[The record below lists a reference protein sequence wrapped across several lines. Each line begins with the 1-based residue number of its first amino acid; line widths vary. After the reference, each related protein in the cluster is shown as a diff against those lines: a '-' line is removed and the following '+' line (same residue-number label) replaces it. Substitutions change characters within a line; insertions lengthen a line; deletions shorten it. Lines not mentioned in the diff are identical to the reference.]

1 VITDAMARPI
11 ITDFTTMSASMNML
25 HGDKSRG
32 RLWACTMAGGEDVAT
47 GVGVVA
53 GAVTSLATTGVAAGA
68 VAGGSAGGA
77 ATAGGVEVD
86 GVEGVV
92 VAAADGVLGV
102 VASGV
107 STVTDGGLVG
117 AGCVLSCAAATAM
130 PASIEAIAIPA
141 SLETFENVG
150 RR

>member
-1 VITDAMARPI
+1 MARPI

-25 HGDKSRG
+25 HGDRSRG

-77 ATAGGVEVD
+77 AAAGGVEVGGVD
-86 GVEGVV
+86 GAV

-102 VASGV
+102 VAAGV
-107 STVTDGGLVG
+107 STVADGAARRRWLRAVLRGCDG
-117 AGCVLSCAAATAM
+117 DAGKHRSDRD
-130 PASIEAIAIPA
+130 P
-141 SLETFENVG
+141 G
-150 RR
+150 